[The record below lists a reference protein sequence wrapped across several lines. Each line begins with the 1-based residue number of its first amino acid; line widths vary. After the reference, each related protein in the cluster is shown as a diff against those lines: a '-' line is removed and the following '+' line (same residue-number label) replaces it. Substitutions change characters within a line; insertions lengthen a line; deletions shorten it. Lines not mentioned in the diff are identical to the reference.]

1 VSFALDAA
9 GLSSEWWGYVS
20 TGVAFGALVLVPF
33 LPARR
38 GRIASVIA
46 LLAGSILSY
55 ALVVELATE
64 GYGPANLDDDASIV
78 VSGLLGAVLVG
89 ALTKFVVPLRTSG
102 WFWLGVPAAGL
113 FGGLVFALVWD
124 SSNDVLSLSGY
135 LVWQVAVCLALYS
148 GTTSNNALE
157 RTRDG

>member
-1 VSFALDAA
+1 MSLRRRILLSALSGASVWPVSFALDAA

-55 ALVVELATE
+55 ALVVELALE
-64 GYGPANLDDDASIV
+64 GYGPANLDEYASIV
-78 VSGLLGAVLVG
+78 VSGLLGAV
-89 ALTKFVVPLRTSG
+89 PLA
-102 WFWLGVPAAGL
+102 P
-113 FGGLVFALVWD
+113 
-124 SSNDVLSLSGY
+124 
-135 LVWQVAVCLALYS
+135 
-148 GTTSNNALE
+148 
-157 RTRDG
+157 